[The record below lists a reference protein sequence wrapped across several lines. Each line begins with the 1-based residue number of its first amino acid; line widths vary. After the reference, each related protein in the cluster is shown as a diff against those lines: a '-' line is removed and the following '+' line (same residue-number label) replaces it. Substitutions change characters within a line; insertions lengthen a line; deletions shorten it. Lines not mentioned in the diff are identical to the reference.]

1 MGRAPCCDKATVKR
15 GPWSPQEDATL
26 KAFIHK
32 HGTAGNWIA
41 LPRKAGLNRCG
52 KSCRLR
58 WLNYLRP
65 DIKHGGFTLEEDNLI
80 CTLYSTL
87 GSRWAV
93 IASQLPGRTD
103 NDVKNHWNTKL
114 KKKFNSFSERSAPT
128 IAAVTQQNA
137 ITNMAFPANAPPY
150 SAAADWLRFDEQMDG
165 NLMFA
170 DANFDFKHDPEDQ
183 FPMLWNPQELSTSSS
198 NSSLPVE
205 QNQVPFGGNDGET
218 VLSYGFYQY
227 PYGDVME
234 GLDFK

>member
-41 LPRKAGLNRCG
+41 LPRKAGFFCFPLLFLFVLH
-52 KSCRLR
+52 K
-58 WLNYLRP
+58 
-65 DIKHGGFTLEEDNLI
+65 
-80 CTLYSTL
+80 
-87 GSRWAV
+87 WAV

-114 KKKFNSFSERSAPT
+114 KKKFNSFSERPSPT
-128 IAAVTQQNA
+128 MAAATQQNA
-137 ITNMAFPANAPPY
+137 ITNMAFPANEPPY
-150 SAAADWLRFDEQMDG
+150 SAAADWIRLDEQMDG

-198 NSSLPVE
+198 NSSLPIE
-205 QNQVPFGGNDGET
+205 QNQLPFGGNAGEA
-218 VLSYGFYQY
+218 L
-227 PYGDVME
+227 
-234 GLDFK
+234 L